1 MMISMFIKIQYNLP
15 DLKERDQKLVV
26 NLFMQLFVIF
36 LNIKCPNIQ
45 VTANHGKTHIQTKNL
60 RWTECPNGEYKLEP

>member
-60 RWTECPNGEYKLEP
+60 RWTECPNGEYKLEA